1 MSVVLLF
8 YRITRDINPGLVNF
22 RNLEQQQFLLGAI
35 GGLDGRKIS
44 DTLKVT
50 RSHDG
55 MHFNLSC
62 RFFAAQKAPKCPVIT
77 TLFYSS
83 LISKRNFTLGVLN
96 SQSDFSWNVLRVLQ

>member
-8 YRITRDINPGLVNF
+8 YRITRDINPGLVNL

-83 LISKRNFTLGVLN
+83 FISKRNFTLGVLN
-96 SQSDFSWNVLRVLQ
+96 SQSDFSCNVLRVLQ

>member
-1 MSVVLLF
+1 MSVVCVCVFF

-35 GGLDGRKIS
+35 GVLDGRKIS

-50 RSHDG
+50 RSHEG

-62 RFFAAQKAPKCPVIT
+62 RFFAAQKA
-77 TLFYSS
+77 
-83 LISKRNFTLGVLN
+83 VL
-96 SQSDFSWNVLRVLQ
+96 SVR